1 MIKVNANPKGKYYC
15 EVCDVYALGLIDCD
29 SHLNGRKHKEKQTVD
44 VPEGQNDANPKGKYY
59 CEVCDVY
66 ARCQKTYDL
75 HLNGR
80 KHKEKQT
87 VDVPEGQNDL
97 RHHQLRET
105 QER

>member
-1 MIKVNANPKGKYYC
+1 LEKGQIYC
-15 EVCDVYALGLIDCD
+15 EVCDVYASG
-29 SHLNGRKHKEKQTVD
+29 
-44 VPEGQNDANPKGKYY
+44 
-59 CEVCDVY
+59 
-66 ARCQKTYDL
+66 QKTYDL

>member
-1 MIKVNANPKGKYYC
+1 MIKVNANSN
-15 EVCDVYALGLIDCD
+15 V
-29 SHLNGRKHKEKQTVD
+29 R
-44 VPEGQNDANPKGKYY
+44 KYY

-80 KHKEKQT
+80 KHKEKQNT
-87 VDVPEGQNDL
+87 PGKAQA
-97 RHHQLRET
+97 T